1 MSPMTTDQ
9 IRRLVRIM
17 ESYVRGIEA
26 EDYVPSPGMH
36 CSWCDYYSEC
46 RKWNGGAHP

>member
-1 MSPMTTDQ
+1 MTPEQ

-26 EDYVPSPGMH
+26 EDFVPSPGMH

-46 RKWNGGAHP
+46 RRWKGSPLDR

>member
-1 MSPMTTDQ
+1 MDPMSPEQ

-17 ESYVRGIEA
+17 ESYVRGVEA

-46 RKWNGGAHP
+46 RKWNGGARP